1 MFVGKARNA
10 KVLIGERRD
19 AAGKA
24 RGRRR
29 GPREEKRLMEMDLA
43 MVEIRWGNCEKMAG
57 VLARGGG
64 GKVQCEEEKL
74 RKVEF

>member
-29 GPREEKRLMEMDLA
+29 GPREGKRLMEMDLA
-43 MVEIRWGNCEKMAG
+43 KVEIRWGNCEKMAG
-57 VLARGGG
+57 VLARVGGG
-64 GKVQCEEEKL
+64 RVQREKG
-74 RKVEF
+74 RC